1 METTWWQITIGTTP
15 DREDILFW
23 LLQNFGCQGMATQSQ
38 GEGILISAY
47 VPTETRSEEDLQQF
61 ALTTA
66 QDYDITD
73 IKWELLP
80 EEDWSLSWKQH
91 WQPDPV
97 GKSLIIYPAWLQ
109 VPPTIDRLVIRLD
122 PGSAFGSGAHPTT
135 RMCLEALEE
144 VVSPQTRSIADLGC
158 GSGILGIAAYRLGV
172 KEIYSADLDPLA
184 LKATRHN
191 WQLNQLPPDSLVL
204 IQGSLGNLPPVE
216 GFVCN
221 ILAEPIL
228 EMIPGFQ
235 QLGQWGI
242 LSGLLIDQVPVITT
256 ALQAHHWAVSK
267 LLRQEQWA
275 CLIIGQL

>member
-1 METTWWQITIGTTP
+1 METNWWQITIGTTA

-23 LLQNFGCQGMATQSQ
+23 VLQNFGCQGMATQSQ
-38 GEGILISAY
+38 GEEIVISAY
-47 VPTETRSEEDLQQF
+47 VPTETRSEAELQHL
-61 ALTTA
+61 ALTIA

-73 IKWELLP
+73 IKWESIP

-91 WQPDPV
+91 WQPDPI
-97 GKSLIIYPAWLQ
+97 GKNLIIYPAWIE
-109 VPPTIDRLVIRLD
+109 VPAQIDRVVIRLD

-172 KEIYSADLDPLA
+172 KQIYSADLDPLA
-184 LKATRHN
+184 IKATRHN
-191 WQLNQLPPDSLVL
+191 WELNQFPSEDLVV
-204 IQGSLGNLPPVE
+204 IQGSLGDLPPVE

-228 EMIPGFQ
+228 EMMPGFK
-235 QLGQWGI
+235 QLGEWGI
-242 LSGLLIDQVPVITT
+242 LSGILVDQVPIINT
-256 ALQAHHWAVSK
+256 ALQAHQWNVTK
-267 LLRQEQWA
+267 LMRQEQWA
-275 CLIIGQL
+275 CLIIS